1 MDASEY
7 LHDYLLLLSIEY
19 PEKKIVILLDSL
31 DQLATSDYN
40 IEWLFTDLPENIKMI
55 YSTLPNH
62 GGILSKLES
71 KIETNE
77 SNFMEVESL
86 TKAIVITILED
97 WLSKSK
103 RSVSEEQ
110 WQILQN
116 IFDSAKLYPLYVK
129 LIYDIIHKWTSFH
142 VPSSAFQQCT
152 DIDGCIRYL
161 FQLLEINHGK
171 TLFSRALFYLST
183 FKNGISESELEDIL
197 SIDDDV
203 LYEIFEYH
211 IPPVNFFKNNFKV
224 L

>member
-97 WLSKSK
+97 WL
-103 RSVSEEQ
+103 
-110 WQILQN
+110 
-116 IFDSAKLYPLYVK
+116 A
-129 LIYDIIHKWTSFH
+129 
-142 VPSSAFQQCT
+142 
-152 DIDGCIRYL
+152 
-161 FQLLEINHGK
+161 
-171 TLFSRALFYLST
+171 
-183 FKNGISESELEDIL
+183 
-197 SIDDDV
+197 
-203 LYEIFEYH
+203 
-211 IPPVNFFKNNFKV
+211 KNNGKYFKIFLIV
-224 L
+224 QNCIHCMLN